1 MLPSP
6 PASTSSSSVLCP
18 VRANGPIANILRS
31 TIVSLTCS
39 ASEGFHRTGA
49 DVSAVTVPR
58 HTVEG
63 KAEIATYGLEQAKSN
78 PSFHFRTVEAGFY
91 NTNVLGGLNIYK
103 DDEGVWKFPAPID
116 MQTCSP
122 LPTIDIPKDYGLWVR
137 AVIEQ
142 DEVRNDPKPVLV
154 SGEDVHVLDLLKQ
167 LGEAAGIEIQA
178 ESVTVE
184 KFAEVLKGS
193 PQHIIDDL
201 SENWPYMAEFGCES
215 RGLTKIVPGPY

>member
-1 MLPSP
+1 MSLISP
-6 PASTSSSSVLCP
+6 P
-18 VRANGPIANILRS
+18 
-31 TIVSLTCS
+31 
-39 ASEGFHRTGA
+39 SEGFRRTRA
-49 DVSAVTVPR
+49 NVLPVTGFR
-58 HTVEG
+58 HAVEG
-63 KAEIATYGLEQAKSN
+63 KAEIAIYGLEQAKSN

-91 NTNVLGGLNIYK
+91 NTNVLGGLNIHK
-103 DDEGVWKFPAPID
+103 NDEGVWKFPAPID

-137 AVIEQ
+137 AVIER
-142 DEVRNDPKPVLV
+142 DEVRNDPRPVLV
-154 SGEDVHVLDLLKQ
+154 SGEDVHVLDLLRQ

-178 ESVTVE
+178 ERVTVE

-215 RGLTKIVPGPY
+215 SGLTKIVPGPY

>member
-1 MLPSP
+1 M
-6 PASTSSSSVLCP
+6 
-18 VRANGPIANILRS
+18 ANILRS
-31 TIVSLTCS
+31 TTVSRTHSGTAGPHPDRANVLPVT
-39 ASEGFHRTGA
+39 GF
-49 DVSAVTVPR
+49 R
-58 HTVEG
+58 HAVEG
-63 KAEIATYGLEQAKSN
+63 KAEIATYGLERAKST

-137 AVIEQ
+137 AVIERE
-142 DEVRNDPKPVLV
+142 EVRNDSRPVLV

-167 LGEAAGIEIQA
+167 LGQAAGIEIQA
-178 ESVTVE
+178 ERVTVE

-215 RGLTKIVPGPY
+215 SGLATIVPGPY